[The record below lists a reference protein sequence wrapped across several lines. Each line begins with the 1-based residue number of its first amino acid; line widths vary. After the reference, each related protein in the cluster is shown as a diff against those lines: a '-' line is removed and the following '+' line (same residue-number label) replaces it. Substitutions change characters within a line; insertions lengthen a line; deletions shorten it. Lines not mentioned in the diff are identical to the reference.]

1 MIMLLMRWCL
11 TKLILLGTGGH
22 AKVLADILLQN
33 GQEIFATVSPGERCP
48 DFPIASVPHYTDDR
62 LLFDFSPNEYFFVNG
77 IGSLPGSELRKKIFL
92 NFKEKGFSFA
102 SVVSSRAT
110 VSPFA
115 ILGEGVQV
123 MAGAIIQASATVSSN
138 SIINTGACVDHDCI
152 IGAHSH
158 IAPSAT
164 LCGHVVVGNKVHVGA
179 GATVIQSIRIE
190 DRAVIGV
197 GSNVTVDVPED
208 STVYGARS
216 HTVERKQ

>member
-33 GQEIFATVSPGERCP
+33 GQEIFATVSPEERSP
-48 DFPIASVPHYTDDR
+48 DFPIAAVPHYTNDR
-62 LLFDFSPNEYFFVNG
+62 LVFDFSPNEYFLVNG
-77 IGSLPGSELRKKIFL
+77 IGSLPRSALRKKIFL
-92 NFKEKGFSFA
+92 DFKEKGFSFA
-102 SVVSSRAT
+102 SVVSSRAM

-115 ILGEGVQV
+115 TLSEGVQV
-123 MAGAIIQASATVSSN
+123 MAGAVIQAGATLLN
-138 SIINTGACVDHDCI
+138 NTIINTGACVDHDCL

-179 GATVIQSIRIE
+179 GATVLQSVCIE
-190 DRAVIGV
+190 DRAIIGV
-197 GSNVTVDVPED
+197 GANVTCDVPED
-208 STVYGARS
+208 STVYGVRS
-216 HTVERKQ
+216 YIVEGN